1 MPRGEE
7 MSEGGRRLTRSEMR
21 ERGLLKPLEEGEASP
36 VEELRRTRD
45 IPVVRA
51 TRRRAIL
58 AERAEAVEAAGAAE
72 VSEAA
77 EGADVAEMVA
87 PLAEDEGAPTQAYE
101 PVSAAK
107 PRAILEESAPAGE
120 RISVFDRFEVDTE
133 ASIGEEEHSLMP
145 PFAASAAAAA
155 VVPASQVAPESVSA
169 SEPAPEPEAAAEFSE
184 GGSLRERLLARTQS
198 DALRASVTEQEPV
211 PAVVEN
217 TGNDAAAPF
226 PPASV
231 PAAQP
236 DPLAHEYV
244 DEDELDDESSPRRW
258 TMTMLLLIVIS
269 VVLGLVIG
277 FFFLQHGAQA
287 APGDLVASSI
297 TPDIKE
303 IL

>member
-1 MPRGEE
+1 

-21 ERGLLKPLEEGEASP
+21 ERGLLKPLEDGEASP

-72 VSEAA
+72 EA
-77 EGADVAEMVA
+77 EVAA
-87 PLAEDEGAPTQAYE
+87 PVL
-101 PVSAAK
+101 S
-107 PRAILEESAPAGE
+107 GE
-120 RISVFDRFEVDTE
+120 RISVFDRFEADTE
-133 ASIGEEEHSLMP
+133 ASIGEEEHSLVP
-145 PFAASAAAAA
+145 PFT
-155 VVPASQVAPESVSA
+155 A
-169 SEPAPEPEAAAEFSE
+169 SEPAPVSAEAEEAAEFSE

-198 DALRASVTEQEPV
+198 DALRASVTEQEPAPPV
-211 PAVVEN
+211 AEN

-226 PPASV
+226 PHASV

-236 DPLAHEYV
+236 DPLTHEYV
-244 DEDELDDESSPRRW
+244 DEDELEDESAPRRW

-287 APGDLVASSI
+287 APVDLVASSI

>member
-1 MPRGEE
+1 

-77 EGADVAEMVA
+77 DGAEVAEAAA
-87 PLAEDEGAPTQAYE
+87 PLLEDEGAPTQAYE
-101 PVSAAK
+101 PVNAAE
-107 PRAILEESAPAGE
+107 PRAIREESAPAGE
-120 RISVFDRFEVDTE
+120 RISVFDRFEADTE
-133 ASIGEEEHSLMP
+133 ASIGEEEHSLVP
-145 PFAASAAAAA
+145 PFADSASAAAAA
-155 VVPASQVAPESVSA
+155 PASQVAPESVSA
-169 SEPAPEPEAAAEFSE
+169 SEPAPEPDVAAEFSE

-198 DALRASVTEQEPV
+198 DALRASVTEQEPA
-211 PAVVEN
+211 PAVAEN

-287 APGDLVASSI
+287 APVDLVASSI

>member
-72 VSEAA
+72 EA
-77 EGADVAEMVA
+77 EVAA
-87 PLAEDEGAPTQAYE
+87 PVL
-101 PVSAAK
+101 S
-107 PRAILEESAPAGE
+107 GE
-120 RISVFDRFEVDTE
+120 RISVFDRFEADTE
-133 ASIGEEEHSLMP
+133 ASIGEEEHSLIP
-145 PFAASAAAAA
+145 PFADSAPAAAAA
-155 VVPASQVAPESVSA
+155 PASQVAPESVSA
-169 SEPAPEPEAAAEFSE
+169 SEPAPEPDVAAEFSE

-198 DALRASVTEQEPV
+198 DALRASVTEQEPA
-211 PAVVEN
+211 PAVGEN
-217 TGNDAAAPF
+217 TGNDAAAAF
-226 PPASV
+226 SPASV

-297 TPDIKE
+297 TPNIKE

>member
-1 MPRGEE
+1 

-58 AERAEAVEAAGAAE
+58 AERAETVEAAGAAE

-77 EGADVAEMVA
+77 EVAEVVA

-101 PVSAAK
+101 PVNAAE
-107 PRAILEESAPAGE
+107 PRAIREESAPAGE
-120 RISVFDRFEVDTE
+120 RISVFDRFEADTE
-133 ASIGEEEHSLMP
+133 ASIGEEEHTLVPS
-145 PFAASAAAAA
+145 FAASASAAAAA
-155 VVPASQVAPESVSA
+155 PASQVVPESASA
-169 SEPAPEPEAAAEFSE
+169 SEPASEPEVAAEFSE

-287 APGDLVASSI
+287 APGDLVAFST
-297 TPDIKE
+297 TPNIKE

>member
-1 MPRGEE
+1 

-58 AERAEAVEAAGAAE
+58 AERAEAAEIAGGA
-72 VSEAA
+72 EAA
-77 EGADVAEMVA
+77 EPPTE
-87 PLAEDEGAPTQAYE
+87 EEGAPTQAGE
-101 PVSAAK
+101 ALTAPE
-107 PRAILEESAPAGE
+107 PRASGEEQTPAATLTTPSPAPAPAGE
-120 RISVFDRFEVDTE
+120 RISVFDRFEADTE
-133 ASIGEEEHSLMP
+133 ARIGEEEHSLVAP
-145 PFAASAAAAA
+145 LTASASAVAPAAALEET
-155 VVPASQVAPESVSA
+155 AP
-169 SEPAPEPEAAAEFSE
+169 EFSE
-184 GGSLRERLLARTQS
+184 GGSLRERLLARTQH
-198 DALRASVTEQEPV
+198 DALGASGTQMDAAPEGEGV
-211 PAVVEN
+211 
-217 TGNDAAAPF
+217 TGNDAAAAF

-244 DEDELDDESSPRRW
+244 DEDELDEESSPRRW
-258 TMTMLLLIVIS
+258 TVTMLLLIVVS

-277 FFFLQHGAQA
+277 FFFLRHGAQA
-287 APGDLVASSI
+287 APFDFVISST

>member
-1 MPRGEE
+1 

-72 VSEAA
+72 EA
-77 EGADVAEMVA
+77 EVAA
-87 PLAEDEGAPTQAYE
+87 PVL
-101 PVSAAK
+101 S
-107 PRAILEESAPAGE
+107 GE
-120 RISVFDRFEVDTE
+120 RISVFDRFEADTE
-133 ASIGEEEHSLMP
+133 ASIGEEEHSLVP
-145 PFAASAAAAA
+145 PFTASAPAAAA
-155 VVPASQVAPESVSA
+155 VSEPALA
-169 SEPAPEPEAAAEFSE
+169 SEPAPVSATEAEEAAEFSE

-198 DALRASVTEQEPV
+198 DALRASVTEQEPAPPV
-211 PAVVEN
+211 AEN

-244 DEDELDDESSPRRW
+244 DEDELEDESAPRRW

-287 APGDLVASSI
+287 APVDLVASSI

>member
-1 MPRGEE
+1 

-45 IPVVRA
+45 IPAVRA

-58 AERAEAVEAAGAAE
+58 AERAEAAE
-72 VSEAA
+72 VAGGAEAA
-77 EGADVAEMVA
+77 EPPTE
-87 PLAEDEGAPTQAYE
+87 EEGAPTQAGE
-101 PVSAAK
+101 ALTAPE
-107 PRAILEESAPAGE
+107 PRASGEEQTLAARLTTPSPAPAPAGE
-120 RISVFDRFEVDTE
+120 RISVFDRFEADTE
-133 ASIGEEEHSLMP
+133 ARIGEEEHSLVAP
-145 PFAASAAAAA
+145 LTASAPAAA
-155 VVPASQVAPESVSA
+155 
-169 SEPAPEPEAAAEFSE
+169 PAPALESETAPEFSE
-184 GGSLRERLLARTQS
+184 GGSLRERLLARTQH
-198 DALRASVTEQEPV
+198 DALGASGTQVDAAPEGEEVTE
-211 PAVVEN
+211 
-217 TGNDAAAPF
+217 NDAAAAF

-244 DEDELDDESSPRRW
+244 DEDELDEESSPRRW
-258 TMTMLLLIVIS
+258 TVTMLLLIVIS

-277 FFFLQHGAQA
+277 FFFLRHGAQA
-287 APGDLVASSI
+287 APFDFVISSI

>member
-45 IPVVRA
+45 IPVVQA

-58 AERAEAVEAAGAAE
+58 AERAEAIEAAGAAE
-72 VSEAA
+72 VSEPVERAEAA
-77 EGADVAEMVA
+77 V
-87 PLAEDEGAPTQAYE
+87 PLLEDEGAPTQAYE
-101 PVSAAK
+101 PVNAAE
-107 PRAILEESAPAGE
+107 PRAIHEESAPAGE
-120 RISVFDRFEVDTE
+120 RISVFDRFEADTE
-133 ASIGEEEHSLMP
+133 ASIGEEDHSLMP
-145 PFAASAAAAA
+145 SFATSASAAAAA
-155 VVPASQVAPESVSA
+155 PASQVASESVSA
-169 SEPAPEPEAAAEFSE
+169 SEPALEPEVAAEFSE

-198 DALRASVTEQEPV
+198 DALRASVTEQEPA
-211 PAVVEN
+211 PAAAEN

-226 PPASV
+226 SPASV

-244 DEDELDDESSPRRW
+244 DEDELEDESSPRRW

-297 TPDIKE
+297 TPNIKE